1 MRPVIKGL
9 IIDQDIVVDG
19 AFDLDN
25 ERKLA
30 ELE

>member
-1 MRPVIKGL
+1 MRPVVQGL
-9 IIDQDIVVDG
+9 SIDQNIVVDG

>member
-1 MRPVIKGL
+1 MRPVLKGL
-9 IIDQDIVVDG
+9 TAEQDIVVEG
-19 AFDLDN
+19 AFHLDN